1 MRAPADTFSPAQ
13 AEKALE
19 LFLARINDER
29 KKPFGKLLSEHGIM
43 IERVAKSRIEIDAAR
58 LAVLNAAI
66 KIDESNAKGALK
78 EIAEVKVL
86 VPTTLL
92 TVIDR
97 AIQAYGGAGVS
108 QETPLAQMYAQ
119 GRTMRI
125 VDGPDEV
132 HILQLGRNEN
142 KRGKALKARL
152 EAQKKRTAELF
163 KQYGIKQADPLQLD
177 RVSGQA
183 KGAKL

>member
-1 MRAPADTFSPAQ
+1 MRSIGS

-19 LFLARINDER
+19 WFLARINDER
-29 KKPFGKLLSEHGIM
+29 KKPFGELLNKHGIM
-43 IERVAKSRIEIDAAR
+43 LERVARSRIEIDAAR

-66 KIDESNAKGALK
+66 KIDETNAKGALK

-86 VPTTLL
+86 VPEVNLK
-92 TVIDR
+92 VIDW

-108 QETPLAQMYAQ
+108 QDTPLANMYAS

-132 HILQLGRNEN
+132 HLLQLGRNEN
-142 KRGKALKARL
+142 KRGVAHKNRID
-152 EAQKKRTAELF
+152 AQKKRGDELCR
-163 KQYGIKQADPLQLD
+163 QYGIEPLDPLYLN
-177 RVSGQA
+177 RTSA
-183 KGAKL
+183 EAAKL